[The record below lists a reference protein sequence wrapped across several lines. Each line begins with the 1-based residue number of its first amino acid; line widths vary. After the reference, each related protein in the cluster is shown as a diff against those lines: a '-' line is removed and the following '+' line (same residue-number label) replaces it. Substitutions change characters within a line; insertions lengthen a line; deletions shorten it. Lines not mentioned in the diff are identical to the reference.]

1 MEPHF
6 KERILNTTREI
17 YMMCKAPSRK
27 KGAKVVVQNLDSS
40 LEQSKLMQQDVLVML
55 NEIEYTLDKTLDR
68 FKSYMSN
75 PETHKVFMD
84 AKKAVGADQ
93 REENIRMQKEK

>member
-1 MEPHF
+1 MD
-6 KERILNTTREI
+6 
-17 YMMCKAPSRK
+17 A
-27 KGAKVVVQNLDSS
+27 G

-68 FKSYMSN
+68 FKSYMDN
-75 PETHKVFMD
+75 PETNKVFFD

-93 REENIRMQKEK
+93 REENIRLQKEKQKEDQRKRDEE